1 MIKHFEESMKF
12 DNEVKEGKVI
22 VDFFA
27 TWCGPCRMLGQV
39 LEEFSKENDEIT
51 ILKVDIDDYQELAMK
66 FGIMSVPTILFYK
79 DGELINKRV
88 GFCDKKEL
96 INYFN

>member
-1 MIKHFEESMKF
+1 MIKHFEESMEF
-12 DNEVKEGKVI
+12 DTEVKEGKVI

-27 TWCGPCRMLGQV
+27 TWCGPCRMLGQT
-39 LEEFSKENDEIT
+39 LEEFSKENDDIT
-51 ILKVDIDDYQELAMK
+51 ILKIDIDDYQELAIK

-88 GFCDKKEL
+88 GFCNKKEL

>member
-1 MIKHFEESMKF
+1 MTKHFTEDMDF
-12 DNEVKEGKVI
+12 NKEIEKGRVV

-39 LEEFSKENDEIT
+39 LEEISKEFDEVT
-51 ILKVDIDDYQELAMK
+51 ILKIDIDEYQELAMK
-66 FGIMSVPTILFYK
+66 FGIMSVPTMLFYK
-79 DGELINKRV
+79 DGKLVNKRV

-96 INYFN
+96 INYLN

>member
-1 MIKHFEESMKF
+1 MIKYFTKDMDFNK
-12 DNEVKEGKVI
+12 EVEKGRVV

-39 LEEFSKENDEIT
+39 LEEFSKENDDIT
-51 ILKVDIDDYQELAMK
+51 ILKIDIDEYQELAMK
-66 FGIMSVPTILFYK
+66 FGIMSVPTMNFYK
-79 DGELINKRV
+79 DGELINKKV